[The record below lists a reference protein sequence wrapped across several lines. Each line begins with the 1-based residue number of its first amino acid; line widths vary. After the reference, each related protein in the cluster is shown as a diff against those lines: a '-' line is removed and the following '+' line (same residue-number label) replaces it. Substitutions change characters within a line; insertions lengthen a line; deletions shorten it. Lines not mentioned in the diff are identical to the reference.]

1 MVIVQFVDNGDYDI
15 GDNEKKEN
23 GYDKLLPPGEFEHL
37 CTCTYGR
44 VTPSTMVAHGS
55 GASRLGKHRNASGDR
70 DDEHFTTVR
79 M

>member
-15 GDNEKKEN
+15 GDNEKHEN

-44 VTPSTMVAHGS
+44 VSNTKGTETNDRRSVARQRS
-55 GASRLGKHRNASGDR
+55 LSDSQ
-70 DDEHFTTVR
+70 DEHFTTVR